1 MKDSEFILGL
11 FFSDENNLVFDNIKF
26 SDGLSQDTESNLKMI
41 SYKFLGPLFLTSAN
55 SSGTKWKIEFIESSL
70 SLLQGRTLDVD
81 IIQSFFNINSTI
93 ESEEGLPTHLSAMI
107 GSPHTED
114 TKLLFDKLVEYIHP
128 SIIQGRIVNE
138 SLLGG
143 DFIYKNFIKEE
154 LERGLNLLQFSLG
167 SARKMYWE
175 EQQKYYC
182 VAVIERII
190 EKNSKS
196 SYLYTFYKDDLIRK
210 QFLSYIP
217 SYYIMAILPDYYENL
232 IHETLKLF
240 NMTSIYPNVRTIRVS
255 HEEKQAIYIEEHLV
269 EDGFKKSWGVILIP
283 ENEFTDECN
292 NLAFYKR
299 NLRAI
304 LDVHKDPI
312 EIIRKIN
319 PQISFEKYSTS
330 SEKGLNEITEYFD
343 NAN

>member
-11 FFSDENNLVFDNIKF
+11 FFSDEYSLIYDNIKF
-26 SDGLSQDTESNLKMI
+26 SEGLSQDAESNLKMI

-55 SSGTKWKIEFIESSL
+55 TSGTNWKIEFIESSL
-70 SLLQGRTLDVD
+70 SLHQGRTLDVD

-114 TKLLFDKLVEYIHP
+114 IKLLYDKLVEYIHP

-143 DFIYKNFIKEE
+143 DFVYKNFIKGE

-182 VAVIERII
+182 IAVIERII
-190 EKNSKS
+190 DKDTKS

-232 IHETLKLF
+232 IHETLELF
-240 NMTSIYPNVRTIRVS
+240 NITSIYPNVRKIRLS
-255 HEEKQAIYIEEHLV
+255 RQDKQAIYIEENLV
-269 EDGFKKSWGVILIP
+269 ENGFKKSWGVILIP
-283 ENEFTDECN
+283 ENEFTNDCN

-304 LDVHKDPI
+304 LDVYKDPI

-319 PQISFEKYSTS
+319 PQLSFEKYCTS
-330 SEKGLNEITEYFD
+330 SEEGLNEISDYFD
-343 NAN
+343 NAD